1 MRRLVSFAAVSS
13 LAALL
18 LAPAAGTAP
27 RELWPGVTYE
37 AGVQFTTHGP
47 VAINVL
53 RGPRPGGLTTLEP
66 VLSND
71 TVVGREKLTTMEVRL
86 RRTATAA
93 GVNGDYFTL
102 ATGRPSGVLMRDAQL
117 VTPPNGG
124 RASAGIRSDGLLD
137 IRRVAFKGT
146 WRTTVGT
153 RPLGSLNTTPALNG
167 AGLYTD
173 AYGAS
178 TPALPGSAAVVLFPF
193 PATTPEVDLTSP
205 IVEAR
210 TDGGA
215 VAIPAGGAVLVA
227 RGTAAQALRS
237 EALPGGT
244 MTVALGLSPSWP
256 DMVGAIGGGPQIV
269 RNGAP
274 IFRAGEVFT
283 TKQLGPRAP
292 RSAVGQLRDGRILLV
307 AVDGRQ
313 PGYSVGLT
321 NWELAQALVRLGAVT
336 GMALDSG
343 GSTTMAFDGKLLNRP
358 SDGAERRISTALAF
372 LYRGVFAPE
381 PPARVSPNGDGV
393 DDSPNLGYRVV
404 RPSSVT
410 VTLRAPDGSTPVSTT
425 AQQEPGTYPVA
436 FPGTSETGT
445 AATGAV
451 AAPGS
456 WTLEVK
462 ALDDIG
468 QSSAMTRTFVVDDT
482 LGFLRVPK
490 LRAVPPEGR
499 EIPITFR
506 LARSARVAVT
516 VVDAAGRVVRKGLAA
531 PAAREAGE
539 QRVIWDGL
547 GGNGRRLAGRFTVQV
562 AATSSLGR
570 SQLDMPI
577 TLRGASRVRAPLSQ
591 RRPARQAASIPRC
604 SSPESSATSRPG
616 SPTRSGATASTPS
629 FS

>member
-1 MRRLVSFAAVSS
+1 MHYPRAGSMRRLVSLAAVSS
-13 LAALL
+13 LAAALL
-18 LAPAAGTAP
+18 VPAAVAAP

-37 AGVQFTTHGP
+37 SGIQFTTHGP

-102 ATGRPSGVLMRDAQL
+102 ATGKPSGVLMRDAQL
-117 VTPPNGG
+117 VAPPNAG
-124 RASAGIRSDGLLD
+124 RASAGIRSDGVLD
-137 IRRVAFKGT
+137 IRRVGFKGT
-146 WRTTVGT
+146 WRATVGP
-153 RPLGSLNTTPALNG
+153 RPLGALNAMPAANG
-167 AGLYTD
+167 AALYTD
-173 AYGAS
+173 SYGAS
-178 TPALPGSAAVVLFPF
+178 TPALPGSAAVILFPF
-193 PATTPEVDLTSP
+193 PAATPEVDLVAP
-205 IVEAR
+205 VVEAR

-215 VAIPAGGAVLVA
+215 VAIPAGGAVVVA

-237 EALPGGT
+237 EGVAGGT
-244 MTVALGLSPSWP
+244 ITVNLGLVPSWP
-256 DMVGAIGGGPQIV
+256 HMVGAIGGGPQIV
-269 RNGAP
+269 RNAAP

-343 GSTTMAFDGKLLNRP
+343 GSTTMAFDGQLLNRP
-358 SDGAERRISTALAF
+358 SDGVERRISTGLAF

-381 PPARVSPNGDGV
+381 PPARVSSNGDGV
-393 DDSPNLGYRVV
+393 DDAPNLAYRVV

-425 AQQEPGTYPVA
+425 AQQAPGTYPVP
-436 FPGTSETGT
+436 FPAAPEAGT
-445 AATGAV
+445 AAVGAV
-451 AAPGS
+451 VAAGA
-456 WTLEVK
+456 WAFEVK
-462 ALDDIG
+462 AVDDIG
-468 QSSAMTRTFVVDDT
+468 QSSSMTRSFVVDDT

-490 LRAVPPEGR
+490 LRAVPPSGR
-499 EIPITFR
+499 DIPITFE
-506 LARSARVAVT
+506 LARAARVSVT
-516 VVDAAGRVVRKGLAA
+516 VVDATGRVVRSGLAV
-531 PAAREAGE
+531 PASRDAGD
-539 QRVIWDGL
+539 QTVAWNGLAKNGKVVPGKLTVRV
-547 GGNGRRLAGRFTVQV
+547 V
-562 AATSSLGR
+562 ATSSLGR
-570 SQLDMPI
+570 SELNGPI
-577 TLRGASRVRAPLSQ
+577 TLRK
-591 RRPARQAASIPRC
+591 AA
-604 SSPESSATSRPG
+604 G
-616 SPTRSGATASTPS
+616 
-629 FS
+629 

>member
-1 MRRLVSFAAVSS
+1 MRRLVSLAAAVSS

-18 LAPAAGTAP
+18 LAPAGAAAP

-37 AGVQFTTHGP
+37 AGIQFTTHGP

-93 GVNGDYFTL
+93 GVNGDSFTL
-102 ATGRPSGVLMRDAQL
+102 ATGTPSGVLMRDAQL
-117 VTPPNGG
+117 VAPPNGG

-153 RPLGSLNTTPALNG
+153 RPLGALNATPAANG

-178 TPALPGSAAVVLFPF
+178 TPALPGSAAVILFPF
-193 PATTPEVDLTSP
+193 PAATPEVDLTAP

-237 EALPGGT
+237 EALAGGT
-244 MTVALGLSPSWP
+244 MTVRLGLSPSWP

-283 TKQLGPRAP
+283 TKQLGQRAP
-292 RSAVGQLRDGRILLV
+292 RSAVGQLRDGRIVLV

-343 GSTTMAFDGKLLNRP
+343 GSTTMAFDGTLLNRP

-372 LYRGVFAPE
+372 LYRGVFAAE

-393 DDSPNLGYRVV
+393 DDSPNLGYRLV

-436 FPGTSETGT
+436 FPGASETGT

-456 WTLEVK
+456 WTFEVK
-462 ALDDIG
+462 AVDDIG
-468 QSSAMTRTFVVDDT
+468 QSSAMTRSFVVDDT

-516 VVDAAGRVVRKGLAA
+516 VVDAAGRVVRGGLAV
-531 PAAREAGE
+531 PAARDEGNQA
-539 QRVIWDGL
+539 VVWNGL
-547 GGNGRRLAGRFTVQV
+547 ANNGKVVAGRLTVRV
-562 AATSSLGR
+562 VATSTLGR
-570 SQLDMPI
+570 SELDAAI
-577 TLRGASRVRAPLSQ
+577 QVRA
-591 RRPARQAASIPRC
+591 AK
-604 SSPESSATSRPG
+604 
-616 SPTRSGATASTPS
+616 RSG
-629 FS
+629 

>member
-1 MRRLVSFAAVSS
+1 MRITGGGTAVHYPRAGSMRRLVSLAAVSS
-13 LAALL
+13 LAVLL
-18 LAPAAGTAP
+18 LAPAVEAAP

-37 AGVQFTTHGP
+37 SGVQFTTHGP

-66 VLSND
+66 VLSNG
-71 TVVGREKLTTMEVRL
+71 TVVGREKLTTIEVRL

-102 ATGRPSGVLMRDAQL
+102 ATGKPSGVLLRDAQL
-117 VTPPNGG
+117 VAPPNAG
-124 RASAGIRSDGLLD
+124 RASAGIRSDGVLD

-146 WRTTVGT
+146 WRAAAVGT
-153 RPLGSLNTTPALNG
+153 RPLGALNATPAANG
-167 AGLYTD
+167 AALYTD

-178 TPALPGSAAVVLFPF
+178 TPALPGSAAVILFPF
-193 PATTPEVDLTSP
+193 PAATPEVDLVAP
-205 IVEAR
+205 IAEAR

-227 RGTAAQALRS
+227 RGTAAQTLRS
-237 EALPGGT
+237 EAVPGGT
-244 MTVALGLSPSWP
+244 LTVKLGLVPSWP

-269 RNGAP
+269 QNGAP

-321 NWELAQALVRLGAVT
+321 NFELAQALVRLGAVT

-358 SDGAERRISTALAF
+358 SDGAERRISTGLAF
-372 LYRGVFAPE
+372 LYRGIFAPE

-425 AQQEPGTYPVA
+425 AQQAPGTYPVA
-436 FPGTSETGT
+436 FPGASEAG
-445 AATGAV
+445 AAAAGAAV
-451 AAPGS
+451 AAGP

-462 ALDDIG
+462 AVDDVG
-468 QSSAMTRTFVVDDT
+468 QSSAMTRSFVVDDT

-490 LRAVPPEGR
+490 LRAVPPGGR

-516 VVDAAGRVVRKGLAA
+516 VVDAAGRVVRSGLAV
-531 PAAREAGE
+531 PAAREAGD
-539 QRVIWDGL
+539 QAVTWNGLATSGNVVSGRLTVRV
-547 GGNGRRLAGRFTVQV
+547 V
-562 AATSSLGR
+562 AMSSLGR
-570 SQLDMPI
+570 SVLDAPI
-577 TLRGASRVRAPLSQ
+577 QVRKAKGP
-591 RRPARQAASIPRC
+591 
-604 SSPESSATSRPG
+604 
-616 SPTRSGATASTPS
+616 
-629 FS
+629 